1 MTNVVIT
8 EELPEELI
16 FVKAAIIGYEADG
29 KTSKE
34 ISSILNICSK
44 TTRNHISNS
53 IIKLGVKNRTQ
64 AIILLVKNGLLE
76 I

>member
-1 MTNVVIT
+1 MKALKEKLTMNILT
-8 EELPEELI
+8 PREKEI
-16 FVKAAIIGYEADG
+16 FQMLVDG
-29 KTSKE
+29 KTTKE
-34 ISSILNICSK
+34 ISGILNICSK